1 MDKTKTNF
9 RQYSAVCFQPMRW
22 LIALFLC
29 LFFSSLT
36 QAQNAN
42 EALGDAYFQQEEYAK
57 ALATYED
64 VFSIRPEKGLFEK
77 IIQCYELLDDYRSA
91 EKFTQKF
98 LKKNPRPIDYYLIE
112 LGRLQLAQGNK
123 NKADES
129 FKMVLDQIEVQ
140 PNTVY
145 QSARFF
151 EEARLLDKA
160 LQAYEIAEKKNAQYN
175 FHYQKAQIYGELGEI
190 DKVIDEYLL
199 LIPSSPAY
207 LQTIQFFLAQSLS
220 TDENDPLNIEVKQ
233 KIIEQIQLNDNPVF
247 SELLVWV
254 FVQEQNFNGA
264 LRQLKALDKRMGRTQ
279 YEVYQ
284 FADVCLR
291 NQEFSTAIK
300 AYDYITLEVG
310 PKSEFYLLAV
320 LQKLEAQRL
329 EYYSSSKRDSLQLE
343 NLIKQYSSVLN
354 SLPLDLNTA
363 SSHREWAR
371 LQAFEKRQTEEA
383 LNKINT
389 LIEIPDPLRAQL
401 DLNLLAYADV
411 LAFSGKYYEA
421 ILFYAQVEKARPGTE
436 LADEAKFS
444 RAKVAFYQGEFEWA
458 TNLFDALKHSVSKVI
473 ANDAMAYSLILRDN
487 VGLDTNTEALVFYAR
502 AEKLYVRKLYPEA
515 LSVLDTLQ
523 IGFFDHS
530 LQDEALWM
538 KAKIHLDQKEF
549 EKAVEELKLLLDNFG
564 EDILADEALYTL
576 GLLYQ
581 DQLFDNEL
589 ATEYFSQ
596 LLAKH
601 QDSFYTDAARRR
613 IRVLRGEIIP

>member
-1 MDKTKTNF
+1 
-9 RQYSAVCFQPMRW
+9 MRW

>member
-1 MDKTKTNF
+1 
-9 RQYSAVCFQPMRW
+9 MRW

-77 IIQCYELLDDYRSA
+77 IIQCYEVLDDYRSA

-129 FKMVLDQIEVQ
+129 FKMVLDQIEAQ

-549 EKAVEELKLLLDNFG
+549 EKAAEELKLLLDNFG

>member
-1 MDKTKTNF
+1 
-9 RQYSAVCFQPMRW
+9 MRW

-77 IIQCYELLDDYRSA
+77 IIQCYEVLDDYRSA

-129 FKMVLDQIEVQ
+129 FKMVLDQIEAQ

-401 DLNLLAYADV
+401 DLYLLAYADV

-421 ILFYAQVEKARPGTE
+421 FLFYAQVEKARPGTE

-549 EKAVEELKLLLDNFG
+549 EKAAEELKLLLDNFG

>member
-1 MDKTKTNF
+1 
-9 RQYSAVCFQPMRW
+9 MRW

-77 IIQCYELLDDYRSA
+77 IIQCYEVLDDYRSA
-91 EKFTQKF
+91 EKFTQNF

-129 FKMVLDQIEVQ
+129 FKMVLDQIEAQ

-549 EKAVEELKLLLDNFG
+549 EKAAEELKLLLDNFG

>member
-1 MDKTKTNF
+1 
-9 RQYSAVCFQPMRW
+9 MRW

-64 VFSIRPEKGLFEK
+64 VFTIRPEKGLFEK
-77 IIQCYELLDDYRSA
+77 IIQCYEVLDDYRSA

-129 FKMVLDQIEVQ
+129 FKMVLNQIEAQ

-549 EKAVEELKLLLDNFG
+549 EKAAEELKLLLDNFG

>member
-1 MDKTKTNF
+1 
-9 RQYSAVCFQPMRW
+9 MRW

-77 IIQCYELLDDYRSA
+77 IIQCYEVLDDYRSA

-129 FKMVLDQIEVQ
+129 FKMVLDQIEAQ

-549 EKAVEELKLLLDNFG
+549 EKAAEELKLLLDNFG

-601 QDSFYTDAARRR
+601 QDSFYTEAARRR